1 MKEILKDLLHC
12 FILSLK
18 IFLIPI
24 ILGAVIGVI
33 GGLVSGDLN
42 LQGVLSSV
50 NRTSIRISC
59 FGLAIAGIGFV
70 KREML
75 EPLNYEEKWME
86 YFNKLNLVGV
96 IFFVSLFM
104 LAYSTIIDLV
114 LFQIY

>member
-18 IFLIPI
+18 IFLVPI
-24 ILGAVIGVI
+24 IMGALIGVI
-33 GGLVSGDLN
+33 SGLLNGDLN
-42 LQGVLSSV
+42 LQGVLASV
-50 NRTSIRISC
+50 DRTAIRISC
-59 FGLAIAGIGFV
+59 FGLAISGIGFV

-86 YFNKLNLVGV
+86 YYEKLNLVGV

-104 LAYSTIIDLV
+104 LVYSTVIDLV